1 MPNVRPLN
9 KRYGISKHAFL
20 TAYSYCHQY
29 REWHK
34 ALTSGAREDDHGSNV
49 VEIEEKIQKIENTV
63 AEAVQDYPA
72 LYPFLLEYVTEEGTT
87 FQQMQQKGMPCGST
101 LFYTLRRRF
110 YFLMSGRI

>member
-1 MPNVRPLN
+1 MPNTRPLS

-29 REWHK
+29 KEWQ
-34 ALTSGAREDDHGSNV
+34 ALASRACKDDHGSSV
-49 VEIEEKIQKIENTV
+49 TEIEGKIRKIENTV

-72 LYPFLLEYVTEEGTT
+72 LYPFMLEYVTEEGTT
-87 FQQMQQKGMPCGST
+87 FQQMQQKGIPCGST